1 MKTIRIVILLVA
13 LGAGLFAAMLAMN
26 LVSQNEQ
33 VAVQEPVNENI
44 TMVLTAS
51 KDIRIGA
58 RVQEGDLSW
67 VSWPRESVQSA
78 FVTQDASPDAQ
89 TTFVG
94 HIARTNLLQG
104 EPIISGRLIASAQGF
119 LSAILPAGMRAIA
132 VKISANTSAG
142 GFILPNDRVDV
153 ILTSQ
158 QEQVDGSFGFASSTI
173 LENVRVLAIDQQIEE
188 KGGEKVVVGQTATLE
203 LDRPQSEIIAGAER
217 QGDIILV
224 LRSLA
229 DNGAEKPSITKDN
242 RESPAINVVKFGVQK
257 QVSPQ

>member
-1 MKTIRIVILLVA
+1 MKIIRIAILFVA
-13 LGAGLFAAMLAMN
+13 LGAGLFAAMLAMD
-26 LVSQNEQ
+26 LTAQNER
-33 VAVQEPVNENI
+33 VAEKPVNENVS
-44 TMVLTAS
+44 MVLTAS

-58 RVQEGDLSW
+58 RVAEGDLTW
-67 VSWPRESVQSA
+67 VSWPKESVQPT
-78 FVTQDASPDAQ
+78 FVTQVATPDAHES
-89 TTFVG
+89 FVG
-94 HIARTNLLQG
+94 HIARTNFLQG
-104 EPIISGRLIASAQGF
+104 EPIRSGRLIASAQGF

-132 VKISANTSAG
+132 VQISANTSAG

-158 QEQVDGSFGFASSTI
+158 QEQVDGTTGFSSNTI

-229 DNGAEKPSITKDN
+229 DNGTETPSITTDS
-242 RESPAINVVKFGVQK
+242 RESPTINVVKFGVQR
-257 QVSPQ
+257 QVAPK